1 MNKMKKMNDLMA
13 NEIIN
18 YCEKNAEMKE
28 WLYDDAATFEL
39 LQKGD
44 TDGVFWLTSRFD
56 KYDLQQVKPSSMEE
70 LEFVVAA
77 SYPSMN
83 ELIYPYLKN
92 RTLRADGVYYRI
104 PFVDEVLRPTN
115 GVIVF
120 KEQAEAVRNFL
131 FDLPENHEFDKRA
144 VAWAQMDVMKSEGHT
159 MPHSFVEQRAKTVY
173 KTAYMKVHMSDLYD
187 TLYGLFCNSIR
198 EEECEEDE
206 ALIRLGY
213 VDENVL
219 VRSIKEGDE
228 ERLNRLV
235 EDNMTFVTKVAK
247 RFQQK
252 EITLTEL
259 VEAGRKGLVEAAKR
273 YEERDGYR
281 FTSYA
286 AWWVR
291 QNIMLTIAY
300 KKKFL

>member
-18 YCEKNAEMKE
+18 YCEKDAEMKE

-77 SYPSMN
+77 SYPGMN

-120 KEQAEAVRNFL
+120 KEQVEAVRCYL

-144 VAWAQMDVMKSEGHT
+144 VAWTQMDVMKSEGHT

-228 ERLNRLV
+228 ETLNRLV

-247 RFQQK
+247 RFLQK

-273 YEERDGYR
+273 YDERDGYR

-286 AWWVR
+286 AWSMR
-291 QNIMLTIAY
+291 
-300 KKKFL
+300 

>member
-1 MNKMKKMNDLMA
+1 MEKMKKMNDLMA

-18 YCEKNAEMKE
+18 YCEKDAEMKE

-77 SYPSMN
+77 SYPGMN

-120 KEQAEAVRNFL
+120 KEQAEAVRNYL
-131 FDLPENHEFDKRA
+131 FDLPENHEFDKRS

-159 MPHSFVEQRAKTVY
+159 MPHSFVEKRAQTVY
-173 KTAYMKVHMSDLYD
+173 KTAYMKVHMADLYD
-187 TLYGLFCNSIR
+187 ALYGLFCNSIR

-281 FTSYA
+281 FTTYA